1 MQMIENVKLSIIMPV
16 YNAGKYLEDALK
28 SVVDQKL
35 PDMEIICVDDGSTD
49 GSLEILEKF
58 ALLDARVKVFTQH
71 RKGVGSAR
79 NLGLAKSVGKYIW
92 FIDAD
97 DWIPHNSCEELY
109 GIAEKNKA
117 DIVYFC
123 VDYFDS
129 MKQTIVEN
137 KWFNNFNGWVD
148 EKYYNSLLSF
158 EEYREFIF
166 RLSGAIWHKFILRDF
181 IIQNKIYF
189 SENIFLMEDRLYCF
203 DLFLKKPK
211 IFFSLERFYTYR
223 GNRIDNV
230 MGKLSKDNILELNI
244 FYYFQEVYN
253 RIQKQ
258 SKSIEQKELLNNLFE
273 GFVIYYHQCHVNFK
287 NAYYNK
293 VLKIMKVIKQTQ
305 NLRYLHSMDS
315 FKRCENLFKKK
326 NIVKIIDKD
335 ITLTYINLFN
345 IAFFRIKK
353 TPFIFLGKFLG
364 IPIFT
369 FRNKD
374 GVSKKNFFGIPFFKK
389 VEKSDKIRSYIFG
402 IKYKAVE
409 NTDFKLR
416 GLEQRLKQHNE
427 RLINDLKLGLKQHNE
442 NLTACF
448 NLHQKVFLKYR
459 DKHRAEEAMVLGS
472 GPSLNYYQYDK
483 SKIHI
488 GCNRLFKT
496 MDLDYLFLADAEGT
510 KEYLYDLLNFKN
522 EKTKIFFGHH
532 LRDMEYGHDRNH
544 WFHLHKIPEK
554 FSQVYNSESYYIG
567 RVASTPFAREIY
579 ADLSIFPLWDYRTV
593 AHHAFQFALFAGFK
607 RIYIVGCDSQLNG
620 YYDGTQQDLKW
631 TNDAYSHVIPGWKKF
646 KKFADVYYPDTEI
659 ISLNPVGLRG
669 IFKDVYTRQYVHDHP
684 ELLGED
690 IEIMD

>member
-35 PDMEIICVDDGSTD
+35 PGMEIICVDDGSTD

-58 ALLDARVKVFTQH
+58 ALLDARIKVFTQH

-223 GNRIDNV
+223 SNRIDNV

-427 RLINDLKLGLKQHNE
+427 CLINDLKLRLKQHNE

-488 GCNRLFKT
+488 GCNHLFKT
-496 MDLDYLFLADAEGT
+496 MDLDYLFLFDAEGT
-510 KEYLYDLLNFKN
+510 KEYLYDLFNFKN
-522 EKTKIFFGHH
+522 ENTKVFLGHF
-532 LRDMEYGHDRNH
+532 LRDMEYNQDQSY
-544 WFHLHKIPEK
+544 WFHLHNIPEK
-554 FSQVYNSESYYIG
+554 FSQVFNSELYYIG
-567 RVASTPFAREIY
+567 RGASTPFTREIY
-579 ADLSIFPLWDYRTV
+579 TDLSIFPLMDYRTV
-593 AHHAFQFALFAGFK
+593 VHHAFQFALFAGFK

-620 YYDGTQQDLKW
+620 YYDGSQQDAKW
-631 TNDAYSHVIPGWKKF
+631 TGDSYSHVIEGWKKF

-669 IFKDVYTRQYVHDHP
+669 IFKDVYTRQYVYDHP
-684 ELLGED
+684 ELLRED

>member
-1 MQMIENVKLSIIMPV
+1 MQTIENVKLSIIMPV

-35 PDMEIICVDDGSTD
+35 PGMEIICVDDGSTD

-58 ALLDARVKVFTQH
+58 ALLDARIKVFTQH

-223 GNRIDNV
+223 SNRIDNV

-427 RLINDLKLGLKQHNE
+427 CLINDLKLRLKQHNE

-488 GCNRLFKT
+488 GCNHLFKT
-496 MDLDYLFLADAEGT
+496 MDLDYLFLFDAEGT
-510 KEYLYDLLNFKN
+510 KEYLYDLFNFKN
-522 EKTKIFFGHH
+522 ENTKVFLGHF
-532 LRDMEYGHDRNH
+532 LRDMEYNQDQSY
-544 WFHLHKIPEK
+544 WFHLHNIPEK
-554 FSQVYNSESYYIG
+554 FSQVFNSELYYIG
-567 RVASTPFAREIY
+567 RGASTPFTREIY
-579 ADLSIFPLWDYRTV
+579 TDLSIFPLMDYRTV
-593 AHHAFQFALFAGFK
+593 VHHAFQFALFAGFK

-620 YYDGTQQDLKW
+620 YYDGSQQDAKW
-631 TNDAYSHVIPGWKKF
+631 TGDSYSHVIEGWKKF

-669 IFKDVYTRQYVHDHP
+669 IFKDVYTRQYVYDHP
-684 ELLGED
+684 ELLRED

>member
-223 GNRIDNV
+223 SNRIDNV
-230 MGKLSKDNILELNI
+230 MGRLSKDNILELNI

-258 SKSIEQKELLNNLFE
+258 SKSIEQKELLNNLLE
-273 GFVIYYHQCHVNFK
+273 CFVMYYYRCHVNFK

-326 NIVKIIDKD
+326 NIVKIVDKD

-374 GVSKKNFFGIPFFKK
+374 GVSKKIFLEFHFLKK
-389 VEKSDKIRSYIFG
+389 LKNR
-402 IKYKAVE
+402 IKYAAIY
-409 NTDFKLR
+409 
-416 GLEQRLKQHNE
+416 LELSIKR
-427 RLINDLKLGLKQHNE
+427 
-442 NLTACF
+442 
-448 NLHQKVFLKYR
+448 
-459 DKHRAEEAMVLGS
+459 
-472 GPSLNYYQYDK
+472 
-483 SKIHI
+483 
-488 GCNRLFKT
+488 
-496 MDLDYLFLADAEGT
+496 
-510 KEYLYDLLNFKN
+510 
-522 EKTKIFFGHH
+522 
-532 LRDMEYGHDRNH
+532 
-544 WFHLHKIPEK
+544 WKIP
-554 FSQVYNSESYYIG
+554 I
-567 RVASTPFAREIY
+567 
-579 ADLSIFPLWDYRTV
+579 LS
-593 AHHAFQFALFAGFK
+593 
-607 RIYIVGCDSQLNG
+607 
-620 YYDGTQQDLKW
+620 
-631 TNDAYSHVIPGWKKF
+631 
-646 KKFADVYYPDTEI
+646 
-659 ISLNPVGLRG
+659 
-669 IFKDVYTRQYVHDHP
+669 
-684 ELLGED
+684 
-690 IEIMD
+690 

>member
-223 GNRIDNV
+223 SNRIDNV

-353 TPFIFLGKFLG
+353 TPFIFLGKLLG

-427 RLINDLKLGLKQHNE
+427 RLINDLKLRLKQHNE

-496 MDLDYLFLADAEGT
+496 MDLDYLFLFDAEGT
-510 KEYLYDLLNFKN
+510 KEYLYDLFNFKN
-522 EKTKIFFGHH
+522 ENTKVFLGHF
-532 LRDMEYGHDRNH
+532 LRDMEYNQDQSY
-544 WFHLHKIPEK
+544 WFHLHNIPEK
-554 FSQVYNSESYYIG
+554 FSQVFNSELYYIG
-567 RVASTPFAREIY
+567 RGASTPFTREIY
-579 ADLSIFPLWDYRTV
+579 TDLSIFPLMDYRTV
-593 AHHAFQFALFAGFK
+593 VHHAFQFALFAGFK

-620 YYDGTQQDLKW
+620 YYDGSQQDAKW
-631 TNDAYSHVIPGWKKF
+631 TGDSYSHVIEGWKKF
-646 KKFADVYYPDTEI
+646 KRFADVYYPDTEI

-669 IFKDVYTRQYVHDHP
+669 IFKDVYTRQYVYDHP
-684 ELLGED
+684 ELLRED